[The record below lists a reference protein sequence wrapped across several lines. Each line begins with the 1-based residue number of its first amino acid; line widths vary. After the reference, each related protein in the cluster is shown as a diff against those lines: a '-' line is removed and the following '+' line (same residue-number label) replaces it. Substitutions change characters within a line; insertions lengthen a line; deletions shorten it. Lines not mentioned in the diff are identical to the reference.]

1 MSPSA
6 AHRRTLVLGFL
17 VPLLMLVVAQIVMML
32 TLPALPDPVAVHWG
46 PTGAPDA
53 FGSPTVSL
61 VLLPLVGLGY
71 LVLPLLVARRMRG
84 AGPTINQRILLS
96 VGPFFIGFLGTL
108 IAGSLVMQRGLD
120 DARDGPS
127 ILPVVAIAFSV
138 GLAFGVLTWFLLP
151 PSPAPEAAPD
161 AATLPV
167 RPLATDERVV
177 WTRRVAPRSP
187 VLGIALGAGA
197 ILVAGAAVLLAV
209 VQPLAL
215 WLLVIPSVLIVVG
228 YALTFWTL
236 TVDRHGVLARG
247 GFGSWPVIRIP
258 LADIQSARVT
268 DVDPLA
274 DFGGWGMRWA
284 PRSTGLIVRSGEALE
299 IARTNGRSLV
309 ATLDHAAVG
318 AELVNALVLRARGG
332 KPVD

>member
-84 AGPTINQRILLS
+84 AGPTINQRILFS

-127 ILPVVAIAFSV
+127 ILPVVAIAFGI
-138 GLAFGVLTWFLLP
+138 GLAFGVLTWLLLP
-151 PSPAPEAAPD
+151 PSPIPEAAPD

-187 VLGIALGAGA
+187 ALGIALGAGA
-197 ILVAGAAVLLAV
+197 IVVVGAAVLLAV

-299 IARTNGRSLV
+299 ITRTSGRSLV
-309 ATLDHAAVG
+309 ATVDHAAVG
-318 AELVNALVLRARGG
+318 AELINALVLRARGG
-332 KPVD
+332 KPVH